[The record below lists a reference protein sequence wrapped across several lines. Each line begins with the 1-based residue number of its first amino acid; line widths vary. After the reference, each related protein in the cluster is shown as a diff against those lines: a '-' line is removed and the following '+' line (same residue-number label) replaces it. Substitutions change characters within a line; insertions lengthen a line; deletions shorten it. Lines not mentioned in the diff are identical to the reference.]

1 MLCWSRP
8 RSQLCDCLGCLRLE
22 RAGGQLEDLW
32 GNINKWTLHIMVM
45 IRCFAIQH
53 YECLGFNKQWI
64 FICNWGLL
72 DSKCVDIYIHIST
85 FFFILLQLQH
95 LMAQSLLILFGCS
108 SENYTE
114 KKKELIL
121 IFSSGI
127 FFVLPCI
134 ETYQKVDLRTITL
147 DVPPQEV
154 GILNF
159 DKNIQNNRRGYLLL
173 IDNW

>member
-1 MLCWSRP
+1 MNC
-8 RSQLCDCLGCLRLE
+8 
-22 RAGGQLEDLW
+22 
-32 GNINKWTLHIMVM
+32 NKSVTNYYYYYGVTLQNLSI
-45 IRCFAIQH
+45 
-53 YECLGFNKQWI
+53 
-64 FICNWGLL
+64 
-72 DSKCVDIYIHIST
+72 DIIST
-85 FFFILLQLQH
+85 FFFIILQLQH

-159 DKNIQNNRRGYLLL
+159 DINIQNNRRGYLLL
-173 IDNW
+173 IDN